1 MATTSTAREPAF
13 SGPFWNDMRKRIKQ
27 GRDVKIFFSAENGE
41 TGVSKTSGAVCMGYA
56 LDNSRTGLTRGSC
69 TVQAPE
75 FIQKY
80 DTLPKGGVLIG
91 DEWTSEGD
99 SRRANS
105 HGNVNMSYQWAM
117 RRYREIPSIIILP
130 SKADLDRRIQ
140 RLADY
145 WVLVTA
151 RGEALIHKVMIDR
164 YDDELFF
171 DPIQRWSWPNM
182 DGDPVY
188 EHLEELKRK
197 KSEGDALTE
206 YYTSSEVEEIE
217 KQAKMEGKEEERLQ
231 ALQQMTEERG
241 LSQSEA
247 GEIFGISQ
255 GRVSQLLSNA

>member
-1 MATTSTAREPAF
+1 MAATSAARKNPF
-13 SGPFWNDMRKRIKQ
+13 TGPFFNEMRQRIKH
-27 GRDVKIFFSAENGE
+27 GRDAKIFVTAENGE
-41 TGVSKTSGAVCMGYA
+41 TGVSKTSGAVCLGYI
-56 LDNSRTGLTRGSC
+56 LDNSVSGLTPDSC

-75 FIQKY
+75 FIQRY
-80 DTLPKGGVLIG
+80 DSLPKQGVLIG
-91 DEWTSEGD
+91 DEWTSEAD

-145 WVLVTA
+145 WILVTA
-151 RGEALIHKVMIDR
+151 RGEATIHKVMVDR
-164 YDDELFF
+164 YDDDLFF
-171 DPIQRWSWPNM
+171 KPLQRWSWPNM

-188 EHLEELKRK
+188 EHLENLKRQ

-206 YYTSSEVEEIE
+206 YFTKSEVKEIE
-217 KQAKMEGKEEERLQ
+217 NKARMEGKESERLQ
-231 ALQQMTEERG
+231 ALQHMTDERG
-241 LSQSEA
+241 LSQTDA

-255 GRVSQLLSNA
+255 GRVSQLLAEA